1 MKSIKEMITIGK
13 QYFDN
18 KEFSKAEQYLQD
30 VLGQGA
36 RYADVLNMLGVI
48 AHAQG
53 KFASAIDCFKK
64 ALDINPRYT
73 EAILNLAVLYNDLG
87 QYEEAKKLY
96 GSLKKQTTKA
106 FGQIEPVLRG
116 KLSNLHADIGDI
128 YRSIGLHK
136 YAIDEYRKALELNP
150 DYFDIRTKLGQALR
164 EEGRL
169 NDSLKELKRVLDSDS
184 SYCPALIQQGITLYT
199 MNRTSDA
206 KRAWNSALE
215 KDADNKYAQ
224 MYLRL
229 CSAMSQAPMA
239 RTAEVSCGAKKAT
252 KPKLASGHT
261 KKVKR
266 K

>member
-1 MKSIKEMITIGK
+1 MKSIKEMITVGK

-30 VLGQGA
+30 VLDQGA
-36 RYADVLNMLGVI
+36 KYADVLNMLGVI
-48 AHAQG
+48 AHVQG

-96 GSLKKQTTKA
+96 GSLKRRTTKA

-136 YAIDEYRKALELNP
+136 YAIDEYKKALELNP

-169 NDSLKELKRVLDSDS
+169 SDSLKEFKRVLDSDS

-199 MNRTSDA
+199 MNRTSEA
-206 KRAWNSALE
+206 KKSWNSALE

-229 CSAMSQAPMA
+229 CSAMSQAPKA
-239 RTAEVSCGAKKAT
+239 KAGAAGCGAKKPAKSKST
-252 KPKLASGHT
+252 SGHSR
-261 KKVKR
+261 KAKR
-266 K
+266 R